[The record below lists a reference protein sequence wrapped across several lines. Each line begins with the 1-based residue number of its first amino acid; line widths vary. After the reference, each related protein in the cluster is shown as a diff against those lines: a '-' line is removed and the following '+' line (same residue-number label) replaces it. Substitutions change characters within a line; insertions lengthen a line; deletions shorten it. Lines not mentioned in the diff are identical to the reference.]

1 MSAKTAS
8 APVIGIFGHFQPG
21 LFETILTNLEK
32 AHHEYGL
39 IFFLSD
45 NLFNSKNKADR
56 KHCESLPFLKI
67 LAETDIIKKTSYI
80 FSLGGDGTLLRT
92 ARMIGKRDINIVGV
106 NFGKLGFLTEY
117 NPEEVE
123 NVIEQIVKDKC
134 SFDKRMVLSASV
146 YDEEGHHIDDQN
158 LWAMNDIVVD
168 KSGYSKLI
176 SLDIMVGKDRVG
188 FYRAD
193 GIILSTPAGSTGYSL
208 ACGGPILFPAM
219 DAIIITPVCPHTLT
233 IRPLIIPTDKD
244 ITIIAQTEYH
254 EILVASDGESKTY
267 RTKSIKVKIKKANET
282 VSIVR
287 NSRRTYFDVLRQKLN
302 WSNDTRGTQ
311 V

>member
-1 MSAKTAS
+1 MSAKTAT
-8 APVIGIFGHFQPG
+8 PTIGIFGHFQPG
-21 LFETILTNLEK
+21 LFETILKNLEN
-32 AHHEYGL
+32 ANREYDL
-39 IFFLSD
+39 IFLLSD
-45 NLFNSKNKADR
+45 NLFNSKNKSDR
-56 KHCESLPFLKI
+56 KYCESLSYLKI
-67 LAETDIIKKTSYI
+67 LPESEIIKKTSYI

-92 ARMIGKRDINIVGV
+92 ARMIGKRDIGIVGV
-106 NFGKLGFLTEY
+106 NFGKLGFLTEF

-146 YDEEGHHIDDQN
+146 YDEDGAHIDDHN
-158 LWAMNDIVVD
+158 LWAMNDVVVD

-188 FYRAD
+188 YYRAD

-233 IRPLIIPTDKD
+233 IRPLIIPTDKE
-244 ITIIAQTEYH
+244 ITIIAHTEYH

-267 RTKSIKVKIKKANET
+267 KTKSIKVKIKKAHET

-287 NSRRTYFDVLRQKLN
+287 NSKRTYFDVLRQKLN